1 MNNRYLLVLAVTIA
15 LPIIVGCSQVQ
26 PLQQITN
33 SSEFEGYPDWSP
45 DGKQI
50 AYVRASDFENPNSR
64 EIWIM
69 NSDGSAQTK
78 LGQGESPAFS
88 PDGRKLVYTSVSDI
102 KGQPSA
108 LQLMSV
114 DGTESMTIIDDTD
127 HGFLW
132 PTWSPDGK
140 RISYVRDRTEFW
152 IADADGDNQ
161 IQIAT
166 DEEFSS
172 QTYAIG
178 AHTWSPDGKQIAF
191 ERSDQSQVW
200 NIWVLN
206 TDGTNLYQLTFDEES
221 NWIPDWSPDGNKI
234 AFKADI
240 GSRSIDI
247 INPDG
252 SERETLLSAGDNK
265 DWKVVTTP
273 NWRPDGQAI
282 AFDVVYKGDQLL
294 VDIWVFTISNLKR

>member
-1 MNNRYLLVLAVTIA
+1 M
-15 LPIIVGCSQVQ
+15 VGCSEVQ
-26 PLQQITN
+26 ALQQLTN

-45 DGKQI
+45 DGNRI
-50 AYVRASDFENPNSR
+50 AYVRASDFENQNSR

-78 LGQGESPAFS
+78 LGQGESPRFS
-88 PDGRKLVYTSVSDI
+88 PDGRKLVYTSASDI
-102 KGQPSA
+102 KDQSST
-108 LQLMSV
+108 LQLMNV
-114 DGTESMTIIDDTD
+114 DGTEAMTLIEDPD
-127 HGFLW
+127 HSFQW

-140 RISYVRDRTEFW
+140 RISYVRDRNELW
-152 IADADGDNQ
+152 IADVDGDNQ

-172 QTYAIG
+172 QTYFIG
-178 AHTWSPDGKQIAF
+178 IHTWSPDGKQIAF
-191 ERSDQSQVW
+191 ERSERSRVW
-200 NIWVLN
+200 NIWIIN
-206 TDGTNLYQLTFDEES
+206 TDGNNLYQLTFDAKS
-221 NWIPDWSPDGNKI
+221 NWVPDWSLDGKKI
-234 AFKADI
+234 AFKTDI

-265 DWKVVTTP
+265 DWKSVTTP
-273 NWRPDGQAI
+273 SWSPDGRAI

-294 VDIWVFTISNLKR
+294 VDIWVLTLSNVKR